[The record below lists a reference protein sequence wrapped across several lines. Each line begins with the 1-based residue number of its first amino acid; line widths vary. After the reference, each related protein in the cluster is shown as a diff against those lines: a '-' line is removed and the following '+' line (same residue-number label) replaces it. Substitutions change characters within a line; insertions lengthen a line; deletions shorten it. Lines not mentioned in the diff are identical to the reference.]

1 MGYRLSLNAEGN
13 FMFLHFLIRFLET
26 LFVVGMAGSFVV
38 AIWAFVGD
46 IHVFLDKDEEPI
58 RTNAAS

>member
-1 MGYRLSLNAEGN
+1 MGYCLSLNAEGN
-13 FMFLHFLIRFLET
+13 FMLLHFLIRLLET
-26 LFVVGMAGSFVV
+26 LFIAGMAGSFVV

-46 IHVFLDKDEEPI
+46 IHVLLDKDEEPI

>member
-1 MGYRLSLNAEGN
+1 MGCCLSLNAEGK
-13 FMFLHFLIRFLET
+13 FMILHFLIRFLET

-46 IHVFLDKDEEPI
+46 IHVFFDKDDEPVRSTI
-58 RTNAAS
+58 TT